1 MLKNVHIKNLA
12 LIDEAD
18 INYEKG
24 LNIMTGETG
33 SGKSIIISSVN
44 IALGDKANKSMIRRG
59 CDHGLIE
66 LTFATDS
73 SNVHS
78 LLGEL
83 GIEDDGSTVTIT
95 RKITKDSSFNKV
107 NGETITL
114 ANLKRITSLL
124 VDIHGQHDHQ
134 SLLDQSNHISILDQF
149 GHSAISGP
157 KQDFRRRYDEYRSL
171 KSEFSSFSMDEET
184 LSKKIAFLEFEHKEI
199 EDAALIP
206 GEDEKLRA
214 ELKALE
220 TLEKES
226 AALRSVLAL
235 LNDDERGV
243 TAKIAQASSNIAGA
257 ASANPENAEL
267 KAFKDTITDIESITG
282 DFGRAL
288 EKYVS
293 EHGFDKE
300 RYDKVLK
307 RLSLIDR
314 LESKY
319 GNSVEEVLKYY
330 QNVQD
335 EMAKLTDF
343 RKNRAAISSRLAFLR
358 GELNRAAG
366 DLSNARKECAK
377 TLEAAISDNLKDLN
391 FLNVDFRIDIQK
403 ADRIS
408 GNGFDRVE
416 FLISLNPGESVK
428 PLTSVASGGELSRIM
443 LAIKSSI
450 AENDAIPT
458 LIFDEIDTGISG
470 RTAQMVAAKLRSL
483 SSSHQIISITHLP
496 QIAAMADTHFMI
508 HKEVE
513 DGTTISGIE
522 KLDKD
527 QRVIE
532 IAKLLSGEEITTA
545 SLENARVLLNASS
558 NK

>member
-18 INYEKG
+18 IDYEKG

-59 CDHGLIE
+59 CDFGLIE
-66 LTFATDS
+66 LTFASDS

-78 LLGEL
+78 LLDEL
-83 GIEDDGSTVTIT
+83 GIEDDGSTITIT

-107 NGETITL
+107 NGETVTL

-149 GHSAISGP
+149 GHSSISGP
-157 KQDFRRRYDEYRSL
+157 KQDFKCLYNEYRNL
-171 KSEFSSFSMDEET
+171 KNEFASFSMDEET
-184 LSKKIAFLEFEHKEI
+184 LAKKIAFLEFEHKEI

-206 GEDEKLRA
+206 GEDEKLRS

-220 TLEKES
+220 TLEKGS
-226 AALRSVLAL
+226 AALRNVLSL
-235 LNDDERGV
+235 LNDEERGV
-243 TAKIAQASSNIAGA
+243 TSKIAQASSDISG
-257 ASANPENAEL
+257 ASAADPDNAEL
-267 KAFKDTITDIESITG
+267 KAFKGTIADIESITG

-288 EKYVS
+288 EKYTS
-293 EHGFDKE
+293 EHEFDRE
-300 RYDKVLK
+300 RYDTVLK
-307 RLSLIDR
+307 RLAVIDR

-319 GNSVEEVLKYY
+319 GNSVEDVLKYDR
-330 QNVQD
+330 NVCD
-335 EMAKLTDF
+335 EIAKYTDF
-343 RKNRAAISSRLAFLR
+343 RNNREEISSRMVSMRA
-358 GELNRAAG
+358 ELNRAAG
-366 DLSNARKECAK
+366 ELSNARKKCAR

-391 FLNVDFRIDIQK
+391 FLNVDFRVDITK

-408 GNGFDRVE
+408 ANGFDRVE

-470 RTAQMVAAKLRSL
+470 RTAQMVAAKLKSL
-483 SSSHQIISITHLP
+483 SASHQIISITHLP
-496 QIAAMADTHFMI
+496 QIASMADTHFSI

-522 KLDKD
+522 KLNKE

-532 IAKLLSGEEITTA
+532 IAKLLSGEEITIA
-545 SLENARVLLNASS
+545 SLENARVLLKASS
-558 NK
+558 DN

>member
-1 MLKNVHIKNLA
+1 
-12 LIDEAD
+12 
-18 INYEKG
+18 
-24 LNIMTGETG
+24 MTGETG

-59 CDHGLIE
+59 CDFGLIE
-66 LTFATDS
+66 LTFAAKN
-73 SNVHS
+73 SNVHD
-78 LLGEL
+78 LLSEL
-83 GIEDDGSTVTIT
+83 GIEDDGSTITIT
-95 RKITKDSSFNKV
+95 RKITKDSSFNKI
-107 NGETITL
+107 NGETVTL
-114 ANLKRITSLL
+114 ANLKKITSQL

-134 SLLDQSNHISILDQF
+134 SLLDQANHIAILDQF
-149 GHSAISGP
+149 GHSSVSGP
-157 KQDFRRRYDEYRSL
+157 KQEFKRLYDQYKSL
-171 KSEFSSFSMDEET
+171 KNEFSSFSMDDDA
-184 LSKKIAFLEFEHKEI
+184 LSKKISFLEFEHKEI
-199 EDAALIP
+199 EDAALMP
-206 GEDEKLRA
+206 DEDEKLRS

-220 TLEKES
+220 IREKES

-235 LNDDERGV
+235 LNDEDRGV
-243 TAKIAQASSNIAGA
+243 AAKIAQASADIAGA
-257 ASANPENAEL
+257 ASADPGNEQL
-267 KAFKDTITDIESITG
+267 KAFKGTITDIESITV
-282 DFGRAL
+282 DFGRSL
-288 EKYVS
+288 ERYVS
-293 EHGFDKE
+293 EHEFDKE
-300 RYDKVLK
+300 RYSTVQK
-307 RLSLIDR
+307 RLALIDR

-319 GNSVEEVLKYY
+319 GNSVRDVLEYD

-335 EMAKLTDF
+335 EIKKYTDF
-343 RKNRAAISSRLAFLR
+343 RKNRETISSRLATMR
-358 GELNRAAG
+358 SDLNRAAG
-366 DLSNARKECAK
+366 SLSEARQECAK
-377 TLEAAISDNLKDLN
+377 VLGSAISDNLKDLN
-391 FLNVDFRIDIQK
+391 FLNVDFRIDIKK

-408 GNGFDRVE
+408 SNGFDRVE
-416 FLISLNPGESVK
+416 FLISLNPGESLK

-450 AENDAIPT
+450 AANDAIPT

-470 RTAQMVAAKLRSL
+470 KTAQMVAAKLRSL

-522 KLDKD
+522 KLDSE

-545 SLENARVLLNASS
+545 SLENARVLLKASS